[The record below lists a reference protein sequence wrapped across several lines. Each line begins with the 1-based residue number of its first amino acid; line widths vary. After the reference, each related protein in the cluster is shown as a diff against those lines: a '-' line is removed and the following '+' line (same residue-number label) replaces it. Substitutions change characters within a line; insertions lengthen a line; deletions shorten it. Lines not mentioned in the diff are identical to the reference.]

1 MGFPTRVQLIQ
12 RQASAQWYVNF
23 PSALAQAMEFSKGEI
38 VEWIVEDKSQVVLRR
53 LHPPDSALK
62 KTPRPCSPS
71 STSSGSSV
79 PPASRKPGSPSAP
92 KSSR

>member
-38 VEWIVEDKSQVVLRR
+38 VEWIVEDKGQMVLRR
-53 LHPPDSALK
+53 LHPPASALK
-62 KTPRPCSPS
+62 KTALPSSPS
-71 STSSGSSV
+71 STASGSSV
-79 PPASRKPGSPSAP
+79 APTSRKPESPNAP
-92 KSSR
+92 KRSR